1 MTPCVESQGKATY
14 QEVHLRDMCE
24 VEGVG
29 NNLLQVLV
37 GVSKPQ
43 NVGGQTDAVSA
54 DRRGVIAPS
63 CGRQRLL
70 SGGDSLSGQS
80 DIT

>member
-1 MTPCVESQGKATY
+1 M
-14 QEVHLRDMCE
+14 RDMRK

-29 NNLLQVLV
+29 NDLLQVLV

-54 DRRGVIAPS
+54 DRRGIIAPTVR
-63 CGRQRLL
+63 CYLAPHEVIIE
-70 SGGDSLSGQS
+70 
-80 DIT
+80 DITRTNVCWHVIGQ